1 MPYILV
7 RLAGGLGNQLFEL
20 ANAHQLSIKY
30 NRTLL
35 ICDENEAKKRG
46 VYWDTLFRNFSE
58 QLISIDKF
66 SDLKKKSKLYNWASY
81 RFHYKDIVLDTSH
94 EYYCI
99 EGFYQS
105 YRYFDVTTFEPMLHF
120 ETVGDSVTTD
130 DIAVHI
136 RRTDYLQ
143 VSIHKSMKLDYY
155 YNALEK
161 MFNDNPVTNV
171 YIFSD
176 DIHWCKD
183 NFKYKN
189 IVPIFV
195 EMETDVAELTF
206 MREFKRIIMA
216 NSTFSWWG
224 AYLNGSDKKVICPQ
238 HWFSKGCNLIT
249 SDLRPSNWDIID
261 DDLVYSEKMK
271 PFDKD
276 TFNIISLGSACCMK
290 QNIHDNVY
298 RHLGPLF
305 RQKENATDFFDWLI
319 CDFKSVLY
327 IFGNLMLN
335 DDVFLGRDTFTF
347 DDIQA
352 ESKNLRGGW
361 SKVYK
366 KVELKQR
373 ELGTLISLHDVK
385 KENLEVPD
393 DFFDKYK
400 RRFGRMLEKIKN
412 NNTIHFTHCFDF
424 QWLPPYFPTRIEIVK
439 LFEYCKIINP
449 MCQPKLHLF
458 VHPKYHNED
467 KINSYIG
474 IDNVRVCFL
483 KNKGFHSD
491 WKADN
496 LTFDEFIHI

>member
-7 RLAGGLGNQLFEL
+7 RLAGGIGNQLFEL

-35 ICDENEAKKRG
+35 ICDENEAKNRG

-58 QLISIDKF
+58 QLISIDEF
-66 SDLKKKSKLYNWASY
+66 LTLKKKSKLYNWASY
-81 RFHYKDIVLDTSH
+81 RFHYKDIVLEPTH

-105 YRYFDVTTFEPMLHF
+105 YRYFDITTFEPMLHF
-120 ETVGDSVTTD
+120 DYIVDNISPC
-130 DIAVHI
+130 DIAIHI
-136 RRTDYLQ
+136 RRTDYLH
-143 VSIHKSMKLDYY
+143 VAMHKSMKLDYY

-161 MFNDNPVTNV
+161 MLDNNPATMV

-176 DIHWCKD
+176 DIPWCKS

-189 IVPIFV
+189 IVPSFV

-206 MREFKRIIMA
+206 MREFNRIIVA

-224 AYLNGSDKKVICPQ
+224 AYLNGGDKRVICPQ
-238 HWFSKGCNLIT
+238 HWFSKGCNLVT
-249 SDLRPSNWDIID
+249 SDLRPSNWEIID
-261 DDLVYSEKMK
+261 DDMVYCEKK
-271 PFDKD
+271 SGFDKNVS
-276 TFNIISLGSACCMK
+276 NIISLGSACCMK

-298 RHLGPLF
+298 KHLGPLF

-319 CDFKSVLY
+319 CDFKSILY
-327 IFGNLMLN
+327 VFSNLIVN
-335 DDVFLGRDTFTF
+335 DDRFLGEDVFTF
-347 DDIQA
+347 DDIQS
-352 ESKNLRGGW
+352 EPKNLRGGW
-361 SKVYK
+361 SKVYR
-366 KVELKQR
+366 KVELKDKDM
-373 ELGTLISLHDVK
+373 GTMISLHDVK
-385 KENLEVPD
+385 KENSVVPI

-400 RRFGRMLEKIKN
+400 RRFVRLLDKIN
-412 NNTIHFTHCFDF
+412 NNQTIHFTHCFDF
-424 QWLPPYFPTRIEIVK
+424 QWLPPYFPSRIEIVK

-449 MCQPKLHLF
+449 QCDFQLHLF
-458 VHPKYHNED
+458 VHPNYHNEA
-467 KINSYIG
+467 KLEAYKL
-474 IDNVRVCFL
+474 IDNVSVCFL

-496 LTFDEFIHI
+496 LTFDEFIYI